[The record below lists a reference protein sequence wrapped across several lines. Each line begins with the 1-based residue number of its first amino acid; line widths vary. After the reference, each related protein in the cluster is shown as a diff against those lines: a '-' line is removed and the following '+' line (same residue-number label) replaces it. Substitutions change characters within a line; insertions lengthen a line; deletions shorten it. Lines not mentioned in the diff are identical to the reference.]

1 MGEEGKEEG
10 KGGKGRDISQCS
22 IYMGFVG
29 MPYKLWSSWYSS
41 GYAESA
47 AECGC

>member
-10 KGGKGRDISQCS
+10 KGGKGKDINQGS

-29 MPYKLWSSWYSS
+29 MPYKLWSSWYYS

-47 AECGC
+47 AECDC